1 MSLTR
6 ETRDGLVGFCSDLGP
21 LLLELKETPVNELV
35 LQRVIQA
42 NNALL
47 HAALAEPLDPEY
59 SPPGGDKEA
68 A

>member
-6 ETRDGLVGFCSDLGP
+6 ETRAGLAGFCSDLGP
-21 LLLELKETPVNELV
+21 LLLELKGTDVNELV
-35 LQRVIQA
+35 LQRLIQA
-42 NNALL
+42 NNVLL
-47 HAALAEPLDPEY
+47 HAVLAEPLDPEY